1 MKHSPIMTLGF
12 AACLLMIAGTL
23 SADTVENPA
32 GHRMHRILCRPISL
46 LCAEPSKALLVR

>member
-23 SADTVENPA
+23 SADTVENPLCLS
-32 GHRMHRILCRPISL
+32 GVSPRIAPN
-46 LCAEPSKALLVR
+46 ED